1 MVGVVNED
9 KLSAVLSEFARTLIT
24 DFPIQ
29 GILDHLVERIVEVLP
44 VTSTG
49 VTLISPGMA
58 PRYIAASDESAMR
71 FEKLQTDIGQGPC
84 LVSYETGAAVAIP
97 DLRVDDRFPEFAPA
111 ALAAGLAAVFT
122 FPLRHGDGRLG
133 ALDLYRDAPG
143 DLEPHDMGVAQTLA
157 DVAAAYL
164 LNAQAREEA
173 HATSERF
180 HHSALHDALTGL
192 ANRLLLQERLDH
204 ANERRKRSHSNA
216 AILFADL
223 DRFKHV
229 NDSHGHLVGDEL
241 LTAVAHRLAG
251 LVRSG
256 DTLARFSGDE
266 FVFLCED
273 LHSLA
278 DAEILAK
285 RVDDAF
291 VEPFVLPASQLTLSI
306 SASVGIAFAGP
317 GDELT
322 NELVVQA
329 DMAMYQAKRNG
340 GGGHQLVDMRPFSTP
355 CDDAMDDALKVRSD
369 SGR

>member
-1 MVGVVNED
+1 MVIVVNED

-58 PRYIAASDESAMR
+58 PHYIAASDESAMR
-71 FEKLQTDIGQGPC
+71 YELLQTDIGQGPC
-84 LVSYETGAAVAIP
+84 LVAYESGEAVSIP
-97 DLRVDDRFPEFAPA
+97 DLGVDERFPLFTPA
-111 ALAAGLAAVFT
+111 ARAAGLAAVFT

-133 ALDLYRDAPG
+133 ALDLYRDTPG
-143 DLEPHDMGVAQTLA
+143 DLDPHDMDAAQTMA

-164 LNAQAREEA
+164 LNAQARDEA

-180 HHSALHDALTGL
+180 QHSALHDPLTGL
-192 ANRLLLQERLDH
+192 ANRLLLQERLEH
-204 ANERRKRSHSNA
+204 ASERRKRSHTNA

-229 NDSHGHLVGDEL
+229 NDTHGHQVGDQL
-241 LTAVAHRLAG
+241 LIAVAHRLAS

-278 DAEILAK
+278 DAEVLA
-285 RVDDAF
+285 RRIDEAF
-291 VEPFVLPASQLTLSI
+291 SEPFVLTGSQLTMTV

-317 GDELT
+317 GEEFT

-340 GGGHQLVDMRPFSTP
+340 GAGHQLIDMRPFSATRGVAP
-355 CDDAMDDALKVRSD
+355 KVS
-369 SGR
+369 SEAPG

>member
-1 MVGVVNED
+1 MVNED
-9 KLSAVLSEFARTLIT
+9 KLSSVLSEFARTLIT

-58 PRYIAASDESAMR
+58 PRYIAASDESALR
-71 FEKLQTDIGQGPC
+71 FERLQTDIGQGPC
-84 LVSYETGAAVAIP
+84 LVAYTSGEAVSIP
-97 DLRVDDRFPEFAPA
+97 DLGADDRFPRFAPA

-133 ALDLYRDAPG
+133 ALDLYRDTPG
-143 DLEPHDMGVAQTLA
+143 ELDPHDMDAAQTMA

-164 LNAQAREEA
+164 LNAQARDEA
-173 HATSERF
+173 RATSERF
-180 HHSALHDALTGL
+180 HHDALHDPLTGL
-192 ANRLLLQERLDH
+192 ANRVLLQERLEH
-204 ANERRKRSHSNA
+204 ASERRKRSHTNA

-229 NDSHGHLVGDEL
+229 NDTHGHPIGDEL
-241 LTAVAHRLAG
+241 LVAVAHRLSN

-273 LHSLA
+273 LHSID

-285 RVDDAF
+285 RIDAAF
-291 VEPFVLPASQLTLSI
+291 VEPFELADATITIPM

-317 GDELT
+317 GEAFT

-340 GGGHQLVDMRPFSTP
+340 GSGHQLIDMRPFSTNGHGAAKVSS
-355 CDDAMDDALKVRSD
+355 DATD
-369 SGR
+369 

>member
-1 MVGVVNED
+1 MVNED
-9 KLSAVLSEFARTLIT
+9 KLSSVLSEFARTLIT

-58 PRYIAASDESAMR
+58 PRYIAASDESALR
-71 FEKLQTDIGQGPC
+71 FERLQTDIGAGPVPGGVRVGRGG
-84 LVSYETGAAVAIP
+84 LDPGPRAPTIGFP
-97 DLRVDDRFPEFAPA
+97 DSLPPP
-111 ALAAGLAAVFT
+111 LAAGLAAVFT
-122 FPLRHGDGRLG
+122 FPMRHGDGRLG
-133 ALDLYRDAPG
+133 ALDLYRDTPG
-143 DLEPHDMGVAQTLA
+143 DLDPHDMDAAQTMA

-164 LNAQAREEA
+164 LNAQARDEA
-173 HATSERF
+173 RATSDRF
-180 HHSALHDALTGL
+180 HHNALHDPLTGL
-192 ANRLLLQERLDH
+192 ANRVLLQERLEH
-204 ANERRKRSHSNA
+204 ASERRKRSHANA

-223 DRFKHV
+223 DQFKQV
-229 NDSHGHLVGDEL
+229 NDTHGHPIGDEL
-241 LTAVAHRLAG
+241 LVAVAHRLSN

-273 LHSLA
+273 LHSIA

-285 RVDDAF
+285 RIDAAF
-291 VEPFVLPASQLTLSI
+291 AEPFVLADGTVTVPM

-317 GDELT
+317 GEAFT
-322 NELVVQA
+322 NELVVKA

-340 GGGHQLVDMRPFSTP
+340 GAGHQLIDMRPFSTNGTL
-355 CDDAMDDALKVRSD
+355 AR
-369 SGR
+369 G